1 MSLFDIGDN
10 KECFLVFET
19 AKALEELRKF
29 RHDYKNQL
37 FGIAALLENG
47 EYDRAK
53 KYVSELTDKVEIRI
67 SNKCSYSDNLLID
80 AVLQKLAFVCE
91 KEGICFEA
99 AVIAGADF
107 PLSDIDICSVFGNV
121 ADNAFEAVLK
131 QNADNKE
138 RFIRFTTSRREKW
151 LIITAENSF
160 DGEVATDETG
170 NIKTS
175 KVDKAFH
182 GIGLNSIKSTVES
195 VGGTVKVRAEDGI
208 FALSMIFPR

>member
-1 MSLFDIGDN
+1 MSFIDN
-10 KECFLVFET
+10 EIFET
-19 AKALEELRKF
+19 AKVLGELKKF

-53 KYVSELTDKVEIRI
+53 KYVSELTDKVETSS

-80 AVLQKLAFVCE
+80 AVLQKLAFECE
-91 KEGICFEA
+91 KEGVCFEA

-151 LIITAENSF
+151 LIITAENSYDGDILF
-160 DGEVATDETG
+160 DENGVLC
-170 NIKTS
+170 TS
-175 KVDKAFH
+175 KTNKDNH
-182 GIGLNSIKSTVES
+182 GIGLSSVKSAVES
-195 VGGTVKVRAEDGI
+195 VGGTVKLCAEDGI
-208 FALSMIFPR
+208 FALSMVFPR